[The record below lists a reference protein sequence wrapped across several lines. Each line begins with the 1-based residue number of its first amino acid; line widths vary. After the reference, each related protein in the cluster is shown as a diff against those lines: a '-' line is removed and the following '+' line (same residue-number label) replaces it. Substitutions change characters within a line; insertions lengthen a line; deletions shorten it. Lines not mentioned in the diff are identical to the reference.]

1 MENLKINFKE
11 FILDN
16 GFKILV
22 LNKQCKFFN
31 LILELKLEVHMKRT
45 MKEDLVILLNIC
57 YLDQIVNLKTMK

>member
-22 LNKQCKFFN
+22 LNKQCKFLI